1 MERGGTLTRRLRKA
15 DVERLLSDYDADPIG
30 ALTTALRT
38 TLAMPAASWEA
49 LLESAPIERERR
61 HCLLT
66 GDVVALDQLAAELNE
81 RRCLDDSR

>member
-38 TLAMPAASWEA
+38 TLAMPAASWES
-49 LLESAPIERERR
+49 LLESTPLEPNGGND
-61 HCLLT
+61 C
-66 GDVVALDQLAAELNE
+66 
-81 RRCLDDSR
+81 